1 MAVLVDTSKYEAVH
15 GKKPRGY
22 GHWEFR
28 IGNKIINLTGM
39 YSICRKEAIKIGN
52 KASNVTRVYLLG

>member
-1 MAVLVDTSKYEAVH
+1 MAVSVDTSKYEAVH

-28 IGNKIINLTGM
+28 IGNKIVNIRPHIDN
-39 YSICRKEAIKIGN
+39 
-52 KASNVTRVYLLG
+52 